1 MNGDDSICMKS
12 PAKHVLVEN
21 SLVRQGNGLVIGT
34 SDEADFLNI
43 TFRNCTAINTAF
55 GCHIKFKDGQARE
68 AFAPPFLGCSMWL
81 HLSRSSSKQNTCS
94 GQI

>member
-34 SDEADFLNI
+34 SDEADFLTMLLDANVKALC
-43 TFRNCTAINTAF
+43 N
-55 GCHIKFKDGQARE
+55 QPSAR
-68 AFAPPFLGCSMWL
+68 
-81 HLSRSSSKQNTCS
+81 Q
-94 GQI
+94 